1 MYICNLETFYMP
13 WRIAGPTGGDAG
25 GCWTTTSALSSAA
38 CARGSRAGGA
48 KQGVNKELYSFQVWE
63 NGSYTPQVNNLDME
77 IEVAR

>member
-13 WRIAGPTGGDAG
+13 WRIAGPTAGDAG

-48 KQGVNKELYSFQVWE
+48 KQGVNKELTRFKSE
-63 NGSYTPQVNNLDME
+63 KTGAIRPK
-77 IEVAR
+77 